1 MWCPK
6 CKSEYIEGIIKCPE
20 CEVPLVYELPK
31 EPDIKTSVS
40 YVKYQEVLYTH
51 NQGDI
56 AVIKSI
62 LDSAGIIYYLKGE
75 RISVTRPW
83 ADPAILMVIK
93 NQVDTAKELLKDFI

>member
-6 CKSEYIEGIIKCPE
+6 CKSEYIEGIIECPE

-31 EPDIKTSVS
+31 ES
-40 YVKYQEVLYTH
+40 
-51 NQGDI
+51 
-56 AVIKSI
+56 IKSI

-83 ADPAILMVIK
+83 VDPAILMVIK
-93 NQVDTAKELLKDFI
+93 DQVDTAKELLKDFI

>member
-1 MWCPK
+1 MLSIINYEGTEK
-6 CKSEYIEGIIKCPE
+6 VFSTLAGIIECPE
-20 CEVPLVYELPK
+20 CEVPLVYELSE

-40 YVKYQEVLYTH
+40 YVEYQEILYTH

-75 RISVTRPW
+75 RTSV
-83 ADPAILMVIK
+83 K
-93 NQVDTAKELLKDFI
+93 NKKVH